1 MQSRKFFS
9 SFLGLLLFFSSGC
22 GATVTTYVKPEAPW
36 AAIKRIAILP
46 FNLPT
51 ENPVQRELLTQLFSQ
66 ELRKLTSAEVVEVPS
81 NNPLV
86 QSGLWDVRQMAKQ
99 FQADAIL
106 FGAVDETRGTVIHVR
121 VQDAATEDL
130 LWSGTY
136 VLGTRSEFF
145 SLRTQ
150 QQQFQ
155 RGFKSLAGR
164 FASEAS

>member
-9 SFLGLLLFFSSGC
+9 SFLGLVLFFSSGC

-51 ENPVQRELLTQLFSQ
+51 ENPVQRELSTQVFSQ
-66 ELRKLTSAEVVEVPS
+66 ELRNVTSAEVVEVPL
-81 NNPLV
+81 NDPTL
-86 QSGLWDVRQMAKQ
+86 QSGLWNVKQVAKQ
-99 FQADAIL
+99 FQADAVL
-106 FGAVDETRGTVIHVR
+106 SGSVDETHGTVIHVR

-136 VLGTRSEFF
+136 VLGTRAEFF
-145 SLRTQ
+145 SVRTQ

-155 RGFKSLAGR
+155 RGFRSLADQ
-164 FASEAS
+164 FAAESS